1 MDDYVAAEGP
11 AWLFILATFLLLG
24 VGLALGALACYVLTV
39 APRREIRALDRR
51 LRLLEAPEP
60 IEVRYEPPSTI
71 LEASREA
78 GEQRDTSPCFPWHT
92 VAPP

>member
-11 AWLFILATFLLLG
+11 PWVWILATFLLFA
-24 VGLALGALACYVLTV
+24 VAFALGALACYVLAV

-60 IEVRYEPPSTI
+60 IEVRYEPPATI
-71 LEASREA
+71 LEASRET
-78 GEQRDTSPCFPWHT
+78 GEHSDTNPCFPWHT